1 MQSTLHFLEHCYDV
15 HVLTVGVSSCNKEDA
30 PLSIER
36 IHQAG
41 HRSRRLVRAC
51 CSSCKV
57 RTSRPIVSMDDIKSV
72 SPSRSIESEL
82 QGVCDSGR
90 EHYDADGSCLL
101 GLVLGIRFYKQII
114 LHYHM
119 ANLYHISPR

>member
-30 PLSIER
+30 QLSIER
-36 IHQAG
+36 IRQAG

-57 RTSRPIVSMDDIKSV
+57 RTSRPIVSMDDIKSA